1 MTNRNSLLGR
11 SRPADRLSK
20 ADREALERAA
30 QEPAPIQAPAKPAS
44 PQSQQPS
51 PAPTKPAP
59 AKAVPAGIN
68 APPANVGKDGTVRQD
83 QLKFRWITECPACG
97 FKVAG
102 DGNPQQG
109 QRLARCGRCK
119 LNIYLKGK

>member
-20 ADREALERAA
+20 TDREALDRAA
-30 QEPAPIQAPAKPAS
+30 AEPAPTPT
-44 PQSQQPS
+44 PS
-51 PAPTKPAP
+51 N
-59 AKAVPAGIN
+59 AGKEER
-68 APPANVGKDGTVRQD
+68 VQKS
-83 QLKFRWITECPACG
+83 QLKFHWTTECPGCG

-102 DGNPQQG
+102 HGDPKPG

-119 LNIYLKGK
+119 LAIFLNGK

>member
-20 ADREALERAA
+20 ADREALEGAVA
-30 QEPAPIQAPAKPAS
+30 EPAPTQ
-44 PQSQQPS
+44 
-51 PAPTKPAP
+51 APTKTAQAKTAP
-59 AKAVPAGIN
+59 AGN
-68 APPANVGKDGTVRQD
+68 TTRPANIGKDGQVRQD
-83 QLKFRWITECPACG
+83 QLKFHWTTECPACG

-102 DGNPQQG
+102 SGYPQPG

-119 LNIYLKGK
+119 ITLFLNRS

>member
-30 QEPAPIQAPAKPAS
+30 QETAPKPVPEEPVPEKPAPTQAPA
-44 PQSQQPS
+44 Q
-51 PAPTKPAP
+51 PAP
-59 AKAVPAGIN
+59 AQAAPAGDT
-68 APPANVGKDGTVRQD
+68 PRPANVGKDSTVRQD
-83 QLKFRWITECPACG
+83 QLKFHWTTQCPACG
-97 FKVAG
+97 FKVTG
-102 DGNPQQG
+102 GGNPQPG

>member
-1 MTNRNSLLGR
+1 MTSRNSLLGR

-30 QEPAPIQAPAKPAS
+30 AEPAPNPPQAN
-44 PQSQQPS
+44 
-51 PAPTKPAP
+51 PAP
-59 AKAVPAGIN
+59 AGN
-68 APPANVGKDGTVRQD
+68 STPPVNVGKDGKVRQD
-83 QLKFRWITECPACG
+83 QLKFHWTTECPACG

-102 DGNPQQG
+102 GGNPQPG

-119 LNIYLKGK
+119 LNIYLRGK

>member
-20 ADREALERAA
+20 TDREALDRAA
-30 QEPAPIQAPAKPAS
+30 AEPAPKPPPAAKT
-44 PQSQQPS
+44 
-51 PAPTKPAP
+51 PAPTPAP
-59 AKAVPAGIN
+59 SNAGKE
-68 APPANVGKDGTVRQD
+68 GKVQKS
-83 QLKFRWITECPACG
+83 QLKFHWTTECPGGG

-102 DGNPQQG
+102 NGDPKPG

-119 LNIYLKGK
+119 LAIFLNGK

>member
-1 MTNRNSLLGR
+1 MANRNSLLGR

-30 QEPAPIQAPAKPAS
+30 AEPAPAQAPAPKPI
-44 PQSQQPS
+44 
-51 PAPTKPAP
+51 PTKPAP
-59 AKAVPAGIN
+59 AKAAPAGNN
-68 APPANVGKDGTVRQD
+68 APPANVGKDGSVRQD
-83 QLKFRWITECPACG
+83 QLKFRWIAECPACG

-102 DGNPQQG
+102 DGNPQPG

>member
-20 ADREALERAA
+20 TDRQALDKATAE
-30 QEPAPIQAPAKPAS
+30 QAPKPPPAAKTPANT
-44 PQSQQPS
+44 PS
-51 PAPTKPAP
+51 PSNAGKETK
-59 AKAVPAGIN
+59 VPKN
-68 APPANVGKDGTVRQD
+68 
-83 QLKFRWITECPACG
+83 QLKFHWTTECPSCG

-102 DGNPQQG
+102 HGEPQPG

-119 LNIYLKGK
+119 LAIFLNGK

>member
-1 MTNRNSLLGR
+1 MITNRNSLLGR
-11 SRPADRLSK
+11 SRPAERLSK

-30 QEPAPIQAPAKPAS
+30 AEPAPKPPQAKPTSAKTAPAEN
-44 PQSQQPS
+44 
-51 PAPTKPAP
+51 
-59 AKAVPAGIN
+59 N

-83 QLKFRWITECPACG
+83 QLKFHWTTQCPSCQ
-97 FKVAG
+97 FKVSG
-102 DGNPQQG
+102 SGNPQPG

>member
-30 QEPAPIQAPAKPAS
+30 AEPAPKPPQAKPEPAK
-44 PQSQQPS
+44 
-51 PAPTKPAP
+51 TE
-59 AKAVPAGIN
+59 PAGIN

-83 QLKFRWITECPACG
+83 QLKFHWTTECPACG

-102 DGNPQQG
+102 GGNPQPG

>member
-1 MTNRNSLLGR
+1 MTNRKSLLGR

-20 ADREALERAA
+20 SDREALERAA
-30 QEPAPIQAPAKPAS
+30 AEPAPES
-44 PQSQQPS
+44 P
-51 PAPTKPAP
+51 P
-59 AKAVPAGIN
+59 AKASPAKN
-68 APPANVGKDGTVRQD
+68 TAPPANAGKEASVRKS
-83 QLKFRWITECPACG
+83 QLKFHWTAECPACG

-102 DGNPQQG
+102 GGNPQPG

>member
-20 ADREALERAA
+20 ADREALERATA
-30 QEPAPIQAPAKPAS
+30 EPAPTQ
-44 PQSQQPS
+44 
-51 PAPTKPAP
+51 APTKPEQAKTAPAQPAP
-59 AKAVPAGIN
+59 AKAAPAGN
-68 APPANVGKDGTVRQD
+68 TAPPANVGRDGTVRQD
-83 QLKFRWITECPACG
+83 QLKFHWTSECPACG

-102 DGNPQQG
+102 SGNPQPG

-119 LNIYLKGK
+119 LNIFLKGK

>member
-20 ADREALERAA
+20 ADREALEREAA
-30 QEPAPIQAPAKPAS
+30 DPAHTQAPTKP
-44 PQSQQPS
+44 
-51 PAPTKPAP
+51 PTAKPAP
-59 AKAVPAGIN
+59 AKTAPAVNNTG
-68 APPANVGKDGTVRQD
+68 PANAGKDGTVRQD
-83 QLKFRWITECPACG
+83 QLKFHWTTECPACG

-102 DGNPQQG
+102 GGNPQPG

-119 LNIYLKGK
+119 LNIFLKGK

>member
-30 QEPAPIQAPAKPAS
+30 AEPAPKPPQVPKKPEPAK
-44 PQSQQPS
+44 QQP
-51 PAPTKPAP
+51 
-59 AKAVPAGIN
+59 AGN
-68 APPANVGKDGTVRQD
+68 TAPPANVGKDGTVRQN
-83 QLKFRWITECPACG
+83 QIKFHWTTECPACG

-102 DGNPQQG
+102 NGNPKPG

-119 LNIYLKGK
+119 INIYLTGNKF

>member
-20 ADREALERAA
+20 TDREALDRVAA
-30 QEPAPIQAPAKPAS
+30 EPAPKPPPAAKTPATT
-44 PQSQQPS
+44 
-51 PAPTKPAP
+51 PAPSN
-59 AKAVPAGIN
+59 AGKE
-68 APPANVGKDGTVRQD
+68 GKVRKN
-83 QLKFRWITECPACG
+83 QLKFHWTTECPGCG

-102 DGNPQQG
+102 SGDPKPG

-119 LNIYLKGK
+119 LAIFLNGK